1 MVKDTYAKL
10 KDRLIVMMK
19 AKYPYTYIVSEEED
33 RVLSYLAS
41 VCSTRQTGC
50 YVFDAYLG
58 WRGINDWLVSSEEEE
73 GEEIP
78 NILSG
83 SSLID
88 AFNNILDFEEDN
100 GGVFVIPDFHQYL
113 QLNDPS
119 PLIIF
124 RKLKWLEPRLRTNN
138 KMVVMIS
145 TNSDIPHEIS
155 NIIHVEDV
163 DSPSLLEICEDLEET
178 LKINDVKNIPNSV
191 KDKVAR
197 AALGLN
203 LAQANRLFYEA
214 IVTNLRDPQK
224 WVNTVVTGKKGI
236 IASSG
241 SLEFFSPD
249 ECPKDLA
256 GVEALKNWLSVRRS
270 AFTKEAEE
278 YNLPQP
284 KGVGLIGIPGTGKSL
299 TAKFIAGEWGLPL
312 IRFDIGAVFGSL
324 VGQSEENMRKALKLA
339 ESIAPC
345 ILWIDEIEK
354 AFPKDSM
361 GGDAGTSTRVLANF
375 LTWLQEHK
383 DPVFVVATAN
393 DVQKLPPELLRKGR
407 FDEIFFLDLPS
418 EIERKEI
425 FSVHLKRV
433 KRDPSKYNLDKFV
446 ATSKDFVGA
455 EIEQAVKEAL
465 YKAFSSEPSREPT
478 DEDVIEALNEIVPLS
493 ETRKADIDNLRG
505 LVERK
510 EVRNA
515 SKISDEKRKSK
526 TVTRP
531 KAETS

>member
-1 MVKDTYAKL
+1 MVKDTYVKL
-10 KDRLIVMMK
+10 RDRLTTMIK
-19 AKYPYTYIVSEEED
+19 AKYPYVYLVSEEED
-33 RVLSYLAS
+33 RVLNYLSDVCAS
-41 VCSTRQTGC
+41 RQTGC
-50 YVFDAYLG
+50 YVFDASLG
-58 WRGINDWLVSSEEEE
+58 WKGISDWLVSTEIEE

-78 NILSG
+78 NILNAQ
-83 SSLID
+83 SLID
-88 AFNNILDFEEDN
+88 AFTNILDFEEDN

-113 QLNDPS
+113 QLMDPS
-119 PLIIF
+119 PLIIY
-124 RKLKWLEPRLRTNN
+124 RNLKWLAPRLRSQN
-138 KMVVMIS
+138 KMIVMIS
-145 TNSDIPHEIS
+145 TSSDIPHEIS

-163 DSPSLLEICEDLEET
+163 DSPSLQEIREDLDET
-178 LKINDVKNIPNSV
+178 LKISGETKIPESIR
-191 KDKVAR
+191 DKVAR

-214 IVTNLRDPQK
+214 IVSDLREPNK
-224 WVNTVVTGKKGI
+224 WVNTVVAGKKGI
-236 IASSG
+236 IAASG

-249 ECPKDLA
+249 ECPRDLA
-256 GVEALKNWLSVRRS
+256 GLEELKKWLSVRRS
-270 AFTKEAEE
+270 AFTKEAEA

-299 TAKFIAGEWGLPL
+299 TAKYIAGEWGLPL

-354 AFPKDSM
+354 AFPKDAL

-407 FDEIFFLDLPS
+407 FDEVFFLDLPS

-425 FSVHLKRV
+425 FNVHLKRV
-433 KRDPSKYNLDKFV
+433 KRDPTKYNLDKFV
-446 ATSKDFVGA
+446 TNSKDFVGA

-465 YKAFSSEPSREPT
+465 YKAFSDEPSREPS
-478 DEDVIEALNEIVPLS
+478 DDDVLEALNEIVPLS
-493 ETRKADIDNLRG
+493 ETRKPDIDNLRG

-515 SKISDEKRKSK
+515 SLTTEEKRKSK
-526 TVTRP
+526 SVSRP
-531 KAETS
+531 KPETS